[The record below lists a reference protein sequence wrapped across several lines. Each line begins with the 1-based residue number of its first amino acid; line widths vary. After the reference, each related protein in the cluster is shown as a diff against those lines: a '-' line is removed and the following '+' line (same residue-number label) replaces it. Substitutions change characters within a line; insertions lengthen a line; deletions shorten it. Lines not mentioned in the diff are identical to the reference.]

1 MIFFLVFHCH
11 YLSSILPLVL
21 LATFLFCC
29 LFPAVGFIATKKS
42 LFRKMT
48 GKNRIPLWAK
58 WTRNRSVCGKNKAI
72 EIRYAFCGCSR
83 KSSAW
88 NSPRKWLD
96 GWESVMVRA
105 RIEAGVELSV
115 NEWSIDWLRRSDH
128 EGREAVRNERERD
141 REKGRRRLSGIVK
154 ADRQGRQCA
163 HASVWEIDRKKWA
176 KSAEACRFSLLS
188 LELQCYFG
196 PVLASSDQCDLALLF
211 SIFWP
216 MIRPISFHK
225 NSTRSSRRNA
235 PRFCNL
241 GVEREG
247 TVIIDGERERGKA
260 YFWKG
265 EGDCSPCSLFYY
277 FISPL
282 FLLELLVRGSRK
294 SRDFSVL
301 INNLS
306 DFF

>member
-1 MIFFLVFHCH
+1 MRPCK
-11 YLSSILPLVL
+11 
-21 LATFLFCC
+21 C
-29 LFPAVGFIATKKS
+29 L
-42 LFRKMT
+42 R
-48 GKNRIPLWAK
+48 
-58 WTRNRSVCGKNKAI
+58 
-72 EIRYAFCGCSR
+72 
-83 KSSAW
+83 
-88 NSPRKWLD
+88 
-96 GWESVMVRA
+96 
-105 RIEAGVELSV
+105 
-115 NEWSIDWLRRSDH
+115 
-128 EGREAVRNERERD
+128 
-141 REKGRRRLSGIVK
+141 
-154 ADRQGRQCA
+154 
-163 HASVWEIDRKKWA
+163 DRKKWA

-265 EGDCSPCSLFYY
+265 GGTVHF
-277 FISPL
+277 FIIL
-282 FLLELLVRGSRK
+282 FLLYFCWNCLSEEV
-294 SRDFSVL
+294 V
-301 INNLS
+301 NLEIS
-306 DFF
+306 LY